1 MEDVLLALVEVS
13 NENLIEA
20 YNYHQQLKL
29 EAKAQKKDAI
39 ARYKD
44 DYKFRWWQIFRKR
57 MTSEQLF
64 RQDMTRWWGGEYSL
78 LYASDLISKEHY
90 EAMRYHWLEAE
101 QTVLGIIKMKNTNYA
116 LVNQYIV
123 SYLNQFKESNNE

>member
-1 MEDVLLALVEVS
+1 MEDVILALVEVS
-13 NENLIEA
+13 NESLIEA

-39 ARYKD
+39 AKYKD

-57 MTSEQLF
+57 MTSEKLF
-64 RQDMTRWWGGEYSL
+64 KEDMMRWWGGEYSL

-90 EAMRYHWLEAE
+90 EAMRYHWQGAE
-101 QTVLGIIKMKNTNYA
+101 QTILGIIELKNTNYA